1 MIWSKAESAPRE
13 VIEKTQLKRLRETA
27 NRVYAI
33 NPFYKKK
40 FDELGILPEDI
51 KSVEDIQK
59 LPFTKKQDLRDHYP
73 FGLFCA

>member
-13 VIEKTQLKRLRETA
+13 VIEETQLKRLRETA

-40 FDELGILPEDI
+40 FDELSWGFFPRISSL
-51 KSVEDIQK
+51 
-59 LPFTKKQDLRDHYP
+59 
-73 FGLFCA
+73 